1 MSSMFAC
8 DCQHRISVCCWDDT
22 GVGRWR
28 WHCDFRPV
36 MMGNMH
42 CPPTPAPIANP
53 IWPMLFIISLIGSD
67 TRNTCISM
75 RSHSDDDSE
84 YLCVC
89 LAFSGL
95 WMGLPLNGRMLICV
109 HTRHLPTSSANVVR
123 MHFRQLAAQ
132 SNIALEMCRTDAHR
146 NAMQRTRKTIRKT
159 YPQFGRPTPTNY
171 HCWTIY
177 KIGVYMA

>member
-1 MSSMFAC
+1 MAVTLRFSAG
-8 DCQHRISVCCWDDT
+8 DDGQHALS
-22 GVGRWR
+22 
-28 WHCDFRPV
+28 
-36 MMGNMH
+36 
-42 CPPTPAPIANP
+42 ANP
-53 IWPMLFIISLIGSD
+53 RSNCKSNLTNAFHHFANRQRHAEYMHLNAFTVW
-67 TRNTCISM
+67 C
-75 RSHSDDDSE
+75 SHSDDDNE

-109 HTRHLPTSSANVVR
+109 HTRHIPTSSANVVR